1 MKKWVRSKENRMLGG
16 VLGGLAEHTNI
27 DPTII
32 RIIFLVLWLTPSI
45 VSLPLIYI
53 ILWILLPEEVDTT
66 E

>member
-16 VLGGLAEHTNI
+16 VLGGLAEYTNI